1 MRRLMEMHPE
11 KIAATGVERADGS
24 VTPFNAGDA
33 VAAVSDMYGLPML
46 PAWKARIGKDA
57 KELLEADFAPNVV
70 VVAMLTAV
78 QMARP
83 HMVQAFAVEFQNEAA
98 GVAMDWTGYRRRLHE
113 VGRTNNPG
121 RQRIFNALEE
131 AFAK

>member
-1 MRRLMEMHPE
+1 MERHPE
-11 KIAATGVERADGS
+11 KIAITGVTRADGS
-24 VTPFNAGDA
+24 VTPFNAHDA
-33 VAAVSDMYGLPML
+33 IAAVVDMYGLPML

-57 KELLEADFAPNVV
+57 KELLDAGFAPNVV

-83 HMVQAFAVEFQNEAA
+83 HMVQAFAVEFMNEAE
-98 GVAMDWTGYRRRLHE
+98 GVAVDWTGYRRRLHE
-113 VGRTNNPG
+113 VGRANNPS
-121 RQRIFNALEE
+121 RQRIFDALQE

>member
-1 MRRLMEMHPE
+1 MEQHPE
-11 KIAATGVERADGS
+11 KIAAMGVVRQNGS

-33 VAAVSDMYGLPML
+33 LAAVVELYGLPML

-78 QMARP
+78 QMGRP
-83 HMVQAFAVEFQNEAA
+83 HLVQNFAVEFQNSAA
-98 GVAMDWTGYRRRLHE
+98 GVAVDWAGYRRRLHE
-113 VGRTNNPG
+113 VGRANDPG
-121 RQRIFNALEE
+121 RQRIFNALQE

>member
-1 MRRLMEMHPE
+1 MEKHPE
-11 KIAATGVERADGS
+11 VIQNGVTRASGE

-33 VAAVSDMYGLPML
+33 IAAVVDMYGLPML

-57 KELLEADFAPNVV
+57 KELLESGFSPNVV

-83 HMVQAFAVEFQNEAA
+83 HLVQSFAVEFQNEAA
-98 GVAMDWTGYRRRLHE
+98 GVAVDWSGYRRRLHE
-113 VGRTNNPG
+113 VRTANSPG
-121 RQRIFNALEE
+121 LQRVYDALEE
-131 AFAK
+131 AFKK